1 MFQPYFMK
9 KKCIPLDIGTNVDPT
24 VFLSDY
30 STISNANFK
39 DILLAT
45 VTTNDFPRNSFTEL
59 LNNNEQILTY
69 TRQLTILM
77 NKLNY
82 YKLQQEQWTYYYQ
95 LGITEG
101 IWNGRVSKA
110 MAQMNSMC
118 HTYGRSKVIVNQ
130 RREKYQKQL
139 EQTENELHEYMKQA
153 PTHVDINQL
162 TTIVTHFIHQDQYSL
177 RIEMER
183 RRQMLKWNAE
193 DHRLI
198 EIFYKLEPRQT
209 EIHSATV
216 IWKATSAEQTLRSE
230 IEIFKTWVSSRSSLA
245 FYTYRDLGLT
255 TINEI
260 LTQLVFDQQCVITN
274 LNKYIDDVFFTCNQS
289 EDKVKEILDAA
300 NNFHPN
306 IELEYKIGKCAPFLD
321 VYVENNNGNFVS
333 SVYHKPST
341 ESTVLSFLYDH
352 PRHVFRNVIQTSL
365 NRAIR
370 YSSTFDIFNHE
381 RRAIRLMLLY
391 NR

>member
-1 MFQPYFMK
+1 
-9 KKCIPLDIGTNVDPT
+9 
-24 VFLSDY
+24 
-30 STISNANFK
+30 
-39 DILLAT
+39 
-45 VTTNDFPRNSFTEL
+45 
-59 LNNNEQILTY
+59 
-69 TRQLTILM
+69 
-77 NKLNY
+77 
-82 YKLQQEQWTYYYQ
+82 
-95 LGITEG
+95 

-230 IEIFKTWVSSRSSLA
+230 IEIFKTWVSSRSSLT

-274 LNKYIDDVFFTCNQS
+274 LNKSINELDLNQNFIDHITIQVPAKAEQTAQVYTKKVID
-289 EDKVKEILDAA
+289 EKVKLFSMKKKTD
-300 NNFHPN
+300 
-306 IELEYKIGKCAPFLD
+306 GKTTID
-321 VYVENNNGNFVS
+321 
-333 SVYHKPST
+333 
-341 ESTVLSFLYDH
+341 SFLSAIEN
-352 PRHVFRNVIQTSL
+352 RTNNIIQ
-365 NRAIR
+365 RA
-370 YSSTFDIFNHE
+370 H
-381 RRAIRLMLLY
+381 Y
-391 NR
+391 NTKHKLQMICNEIGTHKL

>member
-45 VTTNDFPRNSFTEL
+45 VMTNDFPRNSFTEL

-230 IEIFKTWVSSRSSLA
+230 IEIFKTWVSSRSSLT

-274 LNKYIDDVFFTCNQS
+274 LNKSINELDLNQNFIDHITIQVPAKAEQTAQVYTKKVID
-289 EDKVKEILDAA
+289 EKVKLFSMKKKTD
-300 NNFHPN
+300 
-306 IELEYKIGKCAPFLD
+306 GKTTID
-321 VYVENNNGNFVS
+321 
-333 SVYHKPST
+333 
-341 ESTVLSFLYDH
+341 SFLSAIEN
-352 PRHVFRNVIQTSL
+352 RTNNIIQ
-365 NRAIR
+365 RA
-370 YSSTFDIFNHE
+370 H
-381 RRAIRLMLLY
+381 Y
-391 NR
+391 NTKHKLQMICNEIGTHKL